1 MTLLVTRLDERL
13 DADPA
18 RVLARVFVPGHEQL
32 DEQSRATGVLARI
45 LALPEASVRSTLRDV
60 KDRYGGRHRDFD
72 ALLLRHAGLL
82 SHRIPD
88 GSVLSPE
95 RRALLGAYFTQELAL
110 EGAALFN
117 PSVVA
122 HPDQSGLRAGE
133 LRIVMSLRAVG
144 EGHIS
149 CVEFRSGVLQAD
161 GTVQLDPPG
170 PHVGSGVTGPSV
182 HRRSVV
188 AALLQEAGA
197 DAESARY
204 LLSRLPELFTDD
216 DLTTALSALRGQRL
230 TRHGA
235 AHTDELA
242 RLLSQADYEVVFAQ
256 ESGLAERVLYPHAPA
271 ESNGIEDARFVRFVG
286 DDGEVTYRATYTA
299 FDGQHIQTHVVET
312 TDFLRFRFSAM
323 AGPAAR
329 NKGLA
334 LFPRKVGGRHV
345 ALSRWDRENC
355 SIATSTDGYCW
366 DEPVTVHVPQ
376 QPWELIQIGNCGA
389 PVETAAGWVVLTHG
403 VGPMREYALGA
414 LLLDLDDPT
423 TVLGALQQPMLAPTP
438 EERSGYVP
446 NVVYSCGV
454 LRHQDRLLLPYGASD
469 ASVRF
474 ASIDLPL
481 LLERLTERSPHATR
495 VNSSA

>member
-1 MTLLVTRLDERL
+1 VTLLVTRLDERL
-13 DADPA
+13 DPDPA

-60 KDRYGGRHRDFD
+60 KARYGGRHRDFD

-88 GSVLSPE
+88 GSVLTPE

-122 HPDQSGLRAGE
+122 HPDQSALGAGQLRF
-133 LRIVMSLRAVG
+133 VMSLRAVG

-149 CVEFRSGVLQAD
+149 CVEFRTGVLDAD
-161 GTVQLDPPG
+161 GTLRLDPPG
-170 PHVGSGVTGPSV
+170 PYVGSGVTGPGV
-182 HRRSVV
+182 HRRSLVS
-188 AALLQEAGA
+188 ALLQEAGA
-197 DAESARY
+197 DAESTRY
-204 LLSRLPELFTDD
+204 LLSRLPDVFTDD
-216 DLTTALSALRGQRL
+216 DLATALTALRGQRL

-242 RLLSQADYEVVFAQ
+242 RLLAQADYQVAFPP
-256 ESGLAERVLYPHAPA
+256 ESGLAERVLYPHAPS

-286 DDGEVTYRATYTA
+286 DDGEVMYRATYTA
-299 FDGQHIQTHVVET
+299 FNGQHIQTHVVET
-312 TDFLRFRFSAM
+312 ADFLCFRFSAM

-334 LFPRKVGGRHV
+334 LFPRKVGGRYV

-355 SIATSTDGYCW
+355 SVATSADGYCW
-366 DEPVTVHVPQ
+366 GEPVTVHVPQ
-376 QPWELIQIGNCGA
+376 QPWELIQLGNCGA
-389 PVETAAGWVVLTHG
+389 PVETAAGWVVVTHG

-423 TVLGALQQPMLAPTP
+423 KVLGALQQPLLAPTP
-438 EERSGYVP
+438 DERSGYVP
-446 NVVYSCGV
+446 NVLYSCGM
-454 LRHQDRLLLPYGASD
+454 LRHGDRLLLPYGASD

-474 ASIDLPL
+474 SSIDLPL
-481 LLERLTERSPHATR
+481 LLEQLTARSPLTTR